1 MVFFLI
7 SSQLIDKTSRT
18 KFIMHRGLNFLITFL
33 VAIIAVL
40 PLAGQELHKHF
51 EVAESKGIDNIE
63 LKVSTKAGKS
73 FLNAVDDNTR
83 VKILGASENDLATS
97 TFKITKENNTQ
108 KLDVHLT
115 CKSHLGLNFSEA
127 VANSFF
133 SSSDKV
139 HDIWQINLS
148 EYQAFDL
155 DLNYLMGDANVDLS
169 RLAIK
174 RLKINSGSADVKV
187 SYADKMMNS
196 VAMDT
201 FFVKVN
207 FGSIEVQDLNYALAK
222 DIIAEVGFGSIS
234 IDCGTDWRINSR
246 VNASVGAG
254 NLNIILPPNEIP
266 VIIRI
271 QNSPLCNIKMAP
283 NFEKIGH
290 NAFGNKAYRN
300 NPDDSMEFILDV
312 GLGSIAF
319 KNR

>member
-1 MVFFLI
+1 MNRVFHFSISFL
-7 SSQLIDKTSRT
+7 
-18 KFIMHRGLNFLITFL
+18 
-33 VAIIAVL
+33 AIPFFAFSVS
-40 PLAGQELHKHF
+40 GQELHKYF
-51 EVAESKGIDNIE
+51 ELTDSRGIDKIE

-73 FLNAVDDNTR
+73 FLNAVNNDEPI
-83 VKILGASENDLATS
+83 VILGASENDVAAS
-97 TFKITKENNTQ
+97 SFKIVKENNTQ
-108 KLDVHLT
+108 KVDAQLT
-115 CKSHLGLNFSEA
+115 CKSHLGLNFTES

-133 SSSDKV
+133 SSANQV

-148 EYQAFDL
+148 EHQAFDL
-155 DLNYLMGDANVDLS
+155 DLSYLMGDANVDLS
-169 RLAIK
+169 RMAVE

-187 SYADKMMNS
+187 SYTEKRMNS

-207 FGSIEVQDLNYALAK
+207 FGSIEVEDLNYALAK

-234 IDCGTDWRINSR
+234 IDCGSDWRINSR

-254 NLNIILPPNEIP
+254 NLKVVLPPDDIP

-271 QNSPLCNIKMAP
+271 HNSPLCNIKMAP

-290 NAFGNKAYRN
+290 NAFGNKAYAN

-312 GLGSIAF
+312 GMGSIVF
-319 KNR
+319 MNR

>member
-1 MVFFLI
+1 MNRVFHFSISFLALLFLAI
-7 SSQLIDKTSRT
+7 SVS
-18 KFIMHRGLNFLITFL
+18 
-33 VAIIAVL
+33 
-40 PLAGQELHKHF
+40 GQELHKHF
-51 EVAESKGIDNIE
+51 ELTDSRGIDKIE

-73 FLNAVDDNTR
+73 FLNAVNNEEPI
-83 VKILGASENDLATS
+83 VILGASENDVAAS
-97 TFKITKENNTQ
+97 SFKIVKENNTQ
-108 KLDVHLT
+108 KVDAQLT
-115 CKSHLGLNFSEA
+115 CKSHMGLNFTES

-133 SSSDKV
+133 SSADQT

-148 EYQAFDL
+148 EHQAFDL
-155 DLNYLMGDANVDLS
+155 DLNYLMGNANIDLS
-169 RLAIK
+169 RLAVE
-174 RLKINSGSADVKV
+174 RLKINSGSADVKL
-187 SYADKMMNS
+187 SYTEKGMNS

-234 IDCGTDWRINSR
+234 IDCGSDWRINSR

-254 NLNIILPPNEIP
+254 NLNIILPPDDIP

-271 QNSPLCNIKMAP
+271 HNSPLCNIKMAP

-290 NAFGNKAYRN
+290 NTFGNKAYAK

-312 GLGSIAF
+312 GMGSIVF